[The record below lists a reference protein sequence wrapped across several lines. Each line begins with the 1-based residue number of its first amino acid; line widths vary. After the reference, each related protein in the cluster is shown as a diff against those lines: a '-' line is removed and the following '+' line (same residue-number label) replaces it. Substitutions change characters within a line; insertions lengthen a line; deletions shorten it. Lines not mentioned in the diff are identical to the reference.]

1 MMDLREL
8 TNETTKFLRP
18 LQAEVSLNTRNKRK
32 ARRTE
37 IPNDVP
43 GTRIPNICLEKFMR
57 FMVNQLSS
65 HVIKSFINKNR
76 LF

>member
-43 GTRIPNICLEKFMR
+43 GTRIPNICLEKFIR
-57 FMVNQLSS
+57 FMVTQLSRRKTS
-65 HVIKSFINKNR
+65 KILLIN
-76 LF
+76 FS